1 MRCKILHESKNRMRV
16 HLFRKYMSCDEA
28 DKVEYF
34 LLGLPYV
41 NEVKV
46 SERTSDA
53 VIRYDDRKRESLIS
67 DLSKFDLSSTE
78 VAVPEHTGR
87 ELVHSYQDRMFYLI
101 ARRIVSRTL
110 FPISLRSVITAIKSV
125 PYIIEGAKSLLK
137 GKLAVSVLDAASI
150 AVSMLRRDFDTAGSV
165 IFLLGVGDLMDEWTR
180 KKSVADLAS
189 AMALNVDKVWQV
201 TENGEEV
208 LVDINKVKL
217 EDKIVVRTGNM
228 VPLDGLVIDG
238 VAEINQASIT
248 GESLPVHKEP
258 GGYVY
263 AGTVLEEGEITVAV
277 KKTVGSGQYD
287 RITQMIEESEK
298 LKSTAEENAFRMADR
313 LVPYTF
319 GATALTYLLTRNV
332 TRATSILMVDFCCA
346 LKLSIPIAVLSAMRE
361 AGQHHISVK
370 GGKFLEKV
378 AEADTIIFDKTG
390 TLTYACPSVKDVIPF
405 DGADKDEMLRL
416 AACLEEHY
424 PHSMANAVVKAAEE
438 KGLVHEEQHSKVE
451 YVVAHGIASSI
462 DGEKVIIGS
471 YHFVFEDEGC
481 VISDD
486 EREKFENLSDAY
498 SHLYMAIGGRVKAAI
513 MIDDPVKKES
523 KDVVKKLQSLGLKV
537 VMLTGDSSRVA
548 KRVARE
554 LGVDEV
560 KAQVLPEDK
569 ARYVEEEHKA
579 GRTCIMIGD
588 GVNDSPALS
597 AADAG
602 IAINSGAAIAR
613 EVADIMISEDDL
625 NSLVILRELGVE
637 LQKRMKGNYR
647 KIVGFNAGLIALGA
661 AGILQPTMTALLH
674 NGSTIAISMK
684 SMTNLLER
692 KE

>member
-16 HLFRKYMSCDEA
+16 KLFRKYMTCDEA

-34 LLGLPYV
+34 LLSLPYV
-41 NEVKV
+41 DEVKV

-53 VIRYDDRKRESLIS
+53 TIRYNDRHREKLI
-67 DLSKFDLSSTE
+67 DELSHFDLVSTE

-87 ELVHSYQDRMFYLI
+87 ELSHDYQDRMFYLI
-101 ARRIVSRTL
+101 ARRAVSRL
-110 FPISLRSVITAIKSV
+110 VFPISLRRIITAVKSV
-125 PYIIEGAKSLLK
+125 PYFIEGIRSLIK

-150 AVSMLRRDFDTAGSV
+150 MVSMIRRDFDTAGSV
-165 IFLLGVGDLMDEWTR
+165 IFLLSVGDLMDEWTR

-189 AMALNVDKVWQV
+189 AMALNVDRVWQV
-201 TENGEEV
+201 ADDGSEALVSING
-208 LVDINKVKL
+208 IKP
-217 EDKIVVRTGNM
+217 EDVIVVRTGNM
-228 VPLDGLVIDG
+228 VPLDGVVIDG

-263 AGTVLEEGEITVAV
+263 AGTVLEEGEIKVSV
-277 KKTVGSGQYD
+277 KKAVGSGQYD

-298 LKSTAEENAFRMADR
+298 LKSTAEENAFRMADK

-378 AEADTIIFDKTG
+378 AEADTIVFDKTG
-390 TLTYACPSVKDVIPF
+390 TLTYACPTVKDVIPF

-424 PHSMANAVVKAAEE
+424 PHSMANAVVKAAED
-438 KGLVHEEQHSKVE
+438 KGLTHDEKHSKVE

-471 YHFVFEDEGC
+471 YHFVFEDEKC
-481 VISDD
+481 VISD
-486 EREKFENLSDAY
+486 EEKEKFDNLSDAY
-498 SHLYMAIGGRVKAAI
+498 SHLYMAIGDRVKAAI
-513 MIDDPVKKES
+513 MIDDPVKSEA
-523 KDVVKKLQSLGLKV
+523 KDVVARLQALGLKV

-560 KAQVLPEDK
+560 RAQVLPEDK
-569 ARYVEEEHKA
+569 AAFVEEEHRN

-597 AADAG
+597 VADAG

-625 NSLVILRELGVE
+625 GSLVILRQLGTE

-647 KIVGFNAGLIALGA
+647 KIVGFNAGLILLGA

-684 SMTNLLER
+684 SMTNLI
-692 KE
+692 K